1 MTQRIGYARVSTFH
15 QDFSSQQQLLEEAG
29 CHRIFTEKVTGTTT
43 TEREQLQEAIRYAR
57 PGDTLVVTKIDR
69 LARSIIDLN
78 NIVHELAAEGVSVL
92 FLKDNMEFNANENT
106 NSMQT
111 LLFNV
116 LGSFAQF
123 EADLIRERTT
133 EGRERAKAQGKHM
146 GRPGQSDKAVQQAL
160 QLFENRA
167 TNNMSVNDI
176 VKVTGVP
183 RSTIYAKQ
191 KQDRQ
196 NGYMTIMKLK
206 SFMDFW

>member
-1 MTQRIGYARVSTFH
+1 MAQRIGYARVSTFH
-15 QDFSSQQQLLEEAG
+15 QGFSSQQQLLEEAG

-78 NIVHELAAEGVSVL
+78 NIVHELAAEGISVL
-92 FLKDNMEFNANENT
+92 FLKDNMEFHAGGDT

-123 EADLIRERTT
+123 EADLIRERTS

-146 GRPGQSDKAVQQAL
+146 GRPGQSEKAVQQAL

-167 TNNMSVNDI
+167 TNKMSVNDI

-183 RSTIYAKQ
+183 RSTIYAKR
-191 KQDRQ
+191 KWD
-196 NGYMTIMKLK
+196 GA
-206 SFMDFW
+206 

>member
-29 CHRIFTEKVTGTTT
+29 CHRIFTEKVTGTTAI
-43 TEREQLQEAIRYAR
+43 EREQLREAIRYAR
-57 PGDTLVVTKIDR
+57 PGDILVVTKIDR

-78 NIVHELAAEGVSVL
+78 NIVHELASEGISVL
-92 FLKDNMEFNANENT
+92 FLKDNMEFNSKDDT

-167 TNNMSVNDI
+167 TNKMSVNDI

-183 RSTIYAKQ
+183 RSTIYAKR
-191 KQDRQ
+191 KR
-196 NGYMTIMKLK
+196 NGA
-206 SFMDFW
+206 